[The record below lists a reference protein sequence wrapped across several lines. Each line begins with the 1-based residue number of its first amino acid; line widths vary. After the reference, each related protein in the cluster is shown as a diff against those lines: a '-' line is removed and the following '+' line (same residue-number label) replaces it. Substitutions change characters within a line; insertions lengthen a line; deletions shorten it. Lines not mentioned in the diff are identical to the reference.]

1 MNNLNEKQES
11 RQLTRFRA
19 LGWLTQRLTGIGLL
33 LFLGFHF
40 WLQHMPN
47 GFLATAEE
55 YNELLK
61 VLGAGRPE
69 FRDAV
74 TNGVLK
80 EALPEEYV
88 ITYSKVIERLQAP
101 LWKIVDIILL
111 LLALSHGMQ
120 GLGRVIGDFTRRV
133 FLRKALVTLGWA
145 GAAVLAWQ
153 GIVTVMSV
161 GT

>member
-1 MNNLNEKQES
+1 MNSLNEQQES

-19 LGWLTQRLTGIGLL
+19 FGWLTQRLTGIGLL

-55 YNELLK
+55 YNEMLNL
-61 VLGAGRPE
+61 LGAGGPE
-69 FRDAV
+69 FSNARA
-74 TNGVLK
+74 NGVLK
-80 EALPEEYV
+80 EALPEEHV
-88 ITYSKVIERLQAP
+88 ITYSKVIERLRAP

-120 GLGRVIGDFTRRV
+120 GLGRVMGDFIRKAP
-133 FLRKALVTLGWA
+133 LRKAVVMLGWA